1 MIFLV
6 ANLLNYFY
14 FQCRVSQSNFYQ
26 KLQCHFNHCS
36 ITSHFIN
43 IVNTQV
49 LKNIISNWTPCIVS
63 DRWVQEVTTKTRSQ
77 QIVIHSARFQKSIK
91 AYFCATSKEIDNSLK
106 KDEKWVCLE
115 NSKS

>member
-1 MIFLV
+1 MVIKSKV
-6 ANLLNYFY
+6 
-14 FQCRVSQSNFYQ
+14 
-26 KLQCHFNHCS
+26 
-36 ITSHFIN
+36 
-43 IVNTQV
+43 
-49 LKNIISNWTPCIVS
+49 SNWTPCIVS
-63 DRWVQEVTTKTRSQ
+63 DRWVQEVTTKTCSQ